1 MKGSNARWYAMS
13 GSLVRGRLREER
25 VIDGD
30 IFKGNVLLVSPNG
43 SDKVILSS
51 IDGSEQS
58 E

>member
-1 MKGSNARWYAMS
+1 MVCYDFLFGKRKT
-13 GSLVRGRLREER
+13 ER
-25 VIDGD
+25 R
-30 IFKGNVLLVSPNG
+30 KSHVLLVSPSV

>member
-1 MKGSNARWYAMS
+1 MT

-25 VIDGD
+25 VIGGD
-30 IFKGNVLLVSPNG
+30 IFKGNVLLVSPSV